1 MNGIFEKIEETKFF
15 NEEAEQALLGMII
28 LNHNHYYK
36 VADLLE
42 AKHFY
47 FFQNQEIWNKI
58 ALNLN
63 GGDSIDGILLKDF
76 FANNDCFK
84 SCGGI
89 DYLRHLLESASAAF
103 DIRSNAKVILDRWK
117 KRELESLL
125 KKSLDEMSEEKD
137 SVDTISAKIENELCA
152 LESFS
157 DKRKT
162 ENISKIIDQ
171 IKEKRD
177 LKIVPKI
184 ISTGFSG
191 LDEKL
196 NGGLYSKQLAI
207 VGARTAVGKTTL
219 LQDIVLRTSKLGNKC
234 LFISLEID
242 SERVVFKFLS
252 NVASVAGWKIKRNF
266 LSAIELQNVM
276 GAEKELKEIGIYI
289 NDSGDMT
296 AKDIERVVKRQL
308 DLQPV
313 DLVAID
319 YVQHIKYQNQR
330 NMSATMEISK
340 NVVDLKAMAIKFDV
354 SVVAA
359 AQINRAGTDKPTLA
373 HFEGSSAIERNA
385 DVAIIIHREE
395 LEESQRQHS
404 YYSESGLWIV
414 AKNRDGKTGEIPFR
428 LDGEFGR
435 FTEI

>member
-1 MNGIFEKIEETKFF
+1 MNGIFEKIEETKLF

-28 LNHNHYYK
+28 LNNNHYHK

-58 ALNLN
+58 SLNLN
-63 GGDSIDGILLKDF
+63 GGDSIDGISLRDF

-117 KRELESLL
+117 KRELENLL

-137 SVDTISAKIENELCA
+137 SVDVISAKIENELCS
-152 LESFS
+152 LHVYSE
-157 DKRKT
+157 KRKT
-162 ENISKIIDQ
+162 ENISQILAK

-184 ISTGFSG
+184 ISTGFAA

-266 LSAIELQNVM
+266 LSPIELQNVM
-276 GAEKELKEIGIYI
+276 SAEEELKEIGIYI

-395 LEESQRQHS
+395 LEESERQHS